1 MAEKKRKSKAEQRK
15 DMAKLAAVAAAG
27 GYAAGKLAKRG
38 RRGKKGRKIG
48 AVVGVLAALIIVAVG
63 AMYYY
68 DVKPF
73 DADWFNGQFKSWYM
87 SADSF
92 VQSDG
97 NLQIR
102 FLDIGQGDCAL
113 IQLPDGKNMLI
124 DGGKNNGETEEK
136 IIKTLTDLGI
146 DTIDY
151 GVLTHTDSDHVGG
164 MDAVIASDEITFKAM
179 YMPLVKSKSPG
190 DKVEEWFEEAKG
202 TYLKDLEAVPAD
214 FEIPMIRTD
223 RYADFMEAVLAEEGC
238 QPYFS
243 LEGMTIGGEEAGY
256 IFDFYN
262 PTYKEYQSLVG
273 EEEKQTAK
281 EKNNV
286 SPVMILRFNDKKIMF
301 TGDCDDAE
309 SNFIETAVKGNVAD
323 YDVDVLKVAHHG
335 GKQSTSEDFLKI
347 VKPEFSVISVGN
359 NNYGHPT
366 DEVIDRLNAVGSKI
380 FTTQDKGDI
389 ILTMSGDR
397 MGWSFAKDGS
407 SYGDASE
414 YDGEDAPS
422 AAVSAIIPTYN
433 AKNLT
438 GRAA

>member
-1 MAEKKRKSKAEQRK
+1 MGRDLKGKELGKGITQRR
-15 DMAKLAAVAAAG
+15 DGIYVA
-27 GYAAGKLAKRG
+27 R
-38 RRGKKGRKIG
+38 
-48 AVVGVLAALIIVAVG
+48 AVVKGSSICI
-63 AMYYY
+63 Y
-68 DVKPF
+68 
-73 DADWFNGQFKSWYM
+73 
-87 SADSF
+87 
-92 VQSDG
+92 
-97 NLQIR
+97 
-102 FLDIGQGDCAL
+102 
-113 IQLPDGKNMLI
+113 GKNYQKLKK
-124 DGGKNNGETEEK
+124 DLEEQKLK
-136 IIKTLTDLGI
+136 ILTGFDKTP
-146 DTIDY
+146 DY
-151 GVLTHTDSDHVGG
+151 T
-164 MDAVIASDEITFKAM
+164 
-179 YMPLVKSKSPG
+179 
-190 DKVEEWFEEAKG
+190 VEEWFEEAKG
-202 TYLKDLEAVPAD
+202 TYLKDLEEVPAG
-214 FEIPMIRTD
+214 FEIPTVD
-223 RYADFMEAVLAEEGC
+223 TNVYEDFMEALLAEEGC

-262 PTYKEYQSLVG
+262 PTYAEYAELATGS
-273 EEEKQTAK
+273 QTAK

-335 GKQSTSEDFLKI
+335 GRESTSENFLKI
-347 VKPEFSVISVGN
+347 VKPEYSVISVGN

-414 YDGEDAPS
+414 YDGEDAAS

>member
-102 FLDIGQGDCAL
+102 FLDIGQGDGAL
-113 IQLPDGKNMLI
+113 VQLPDGKNMLI

-164 MDAVIASDEITFKAM
+164 LDAVIASDEITFKAM
-179 YMPLVKSKSPG
+179 YMPLIKSKSP
-190 DKVEEWFEEAKG
+190 DDQVEEW
-202 TYLKDLEAVPAD
+202 V
-214 FEIPMIRTD
+214 
-223 RYADFMEAVLAEEGC
+223 EEG
-238 QPYFS
+238 
-243 LEGMTIGGEEAGY
+243 
-256 IFDFYN
+256 
-262 PTYKEYQSLVG
+262 
-273 EEEKQTAK
+273 
-281 EKNNV
+281 
-286 SPVMILRFNDKKIMF
+286 
-301 TGDCDDAE
+301 
-309 SNFIETAVKGNVAD
+309 
-323 YDVDVLKVAHHG
+323 
-335 GKQSTSEDFLKI
+335 
-347 VKPEFSVISVGN
+347 
-359 NNYGHPT
+359 
-366 DEVIDRLNAVGSKI
+366 
-380 FTTQDKGDI
+380 KGDV
-389 ILTMSGDR
+389 SQR
-397 MGWSFAKDGS
+397 PGS
-407 SYGDASE
+407 RSC
-414 YDGEDAPS
+414 
-422 AAVSAIIPTYN
+422 
-433 AKNLT
+433 
-438 GRAA
+438 RF

>member
-1 MAEKKRKSKAEQRK
+1 
-15 DMAKLAAVAAAG
+15 
-27 GYAAGKLAKRG
+27 
-38 RRGKKGRKIG
+38 
-48 AVVGVLAALIIVAVG
+48 
-63 AMYYY
+63 
-68 DVKPF
+68 
-73 DADWFNGQFKSWYM
+73 
-87 SADSF
+87 
-92 VQSDG
+92 
-97 NLQIR
+97 
-102 FLDIGQGDCAL
+102 
-113 IQLPDGKNMLI
+113 
-124 DGGKNNGETEEK
+124 
-136 IIKTLTDLGI
+136 
-146 DTIDY
+146 
-151 GVLTHTDSDHVGG
+151 
-164 MDAVIASDEITFKAM
+164 
-179 YMPLVKSKSPG
+179 
-190 DKVEEWFEEAKG
+190 
-202 TYLKDLEAVPAD
+202 
-214 FEIPMIRTD
+214 
-223 RYADFMEAVLAEEGC
+223 MEAVLAEEGC

-273 EEEKQTAK
+273 EEEEQTAK

-309 SNFIETAVKGNVAD
+309 SNFIETAVKSNVAD

-366 DEVIDRLNAVGSKI
+366 EEVIDRLNAVGSKI

-414 YDGEDAPS
+414 YDGEDAAS